1 MIGISSIKKLFGG
14 LSKTREDLARRLS
27 DAIGG
32 GDVRLDASRL
42 EAIEEALIAADVG
55 VPTAARVVEGIQER
69 ARGRGELSE
78 PELRELV
85 IEELASALQELSP
98 AGVDKAAAAADGTA
112 GRVSSPGV
120 SGGARKS
127 PRVLLVV
134 GVNGGGKTTTVAKIA
149 ARLRA
154 DGRSVLL
161 AAADTFRA
169 AATEQLVVWGERAG
183 APVIKHEHGAD
194 PGAVVFDA
202 ARAAITRGADVVIV
216 DTAGRLHTKNNL
228 MQELGKIARVAGR
241 EIPGAPHEVLLVMD
255 ATTGQNG
262 LAQAREFTKAV
273 PVTGLVLTKLDG
285 TARGGVALAIV
296 RELKIPIRYV
306 GVGEGMDDLLDFDA
320 RAFVS
325 SLVGGEEAAAPGGA
339 R

>member
-1 MIGISSIKKLFGG
+1 MIGLSSIKKLFGG
-14 LSKTREDLARRLS
+14 LSKTREDLARRLTE
-27 DAIGG
+27 ALGG
-32 GDVRLDASRL
+32 GGGRLDASRL

-55 VPTAARVVEGIQER
+55 VPTAARVAEGIQER
-69 ARGRGELSE
+69 ARGRGEMSE
-78 PELRELV
+78 LELRELV
-85 IEELASALQELSP
+85 IDELAAAFQEIVAPPNAPGADSANAPVP
-98 AGVDKAAAAADGTA
+98 AALAGAAKT
-112 GRVSSPGV
+112 
-120 SGGARKS
+120 

-149 ARLRA
+149 ARLRGQ
-154 DGRSVLL
+154 GRSVLL

-183 APVIKHEHGAD
+183 APVVKHAHGAD

-202 ARAAITRGADVVIV
+202 ARAAITRGSDVLIV
-216 DTAGRLHTKNNL
+216 DTAGRLHTKKNL

-241 EIPGAPHEVLLVMD
+241 EIPGAPHEVLLVLD

-262 LAQAREFTKAV
+262 LVQAREFTKAV

-285 TARGGVALAIV
+285 TARGGVALAIA

-325 SLVGGEEAAAPGGA
+325 SLVGGESVSTTGA
-339 R
+339 GA

>member
-1 MIGISSIKKLFGG
+1 MIGFSSVRKLFGG
-14 LSKTREDLARRLS
+14 LSKTREDLTRRLTE
-27 DAIGG
+27 AIGMG
-32 GDVRLDASRL
+32 GVRLDASRL

-55 VPTAARVVEGIQER
+55 VPTAARVAEGIQER
-69 ARGRGELSE
+69 ARGRGEMSE

-85 IEELASALQELSP
+85 VEELASALLELSP
-98 AGVDKAAAAADGTA
+98 SGAEPGVDAASRPAAAGNASRT
-112 GRVSSPGV
+112 
-120 SGGARKS
+120 
-127 PRVLLVV
+127 PRVVLVV
-134 GVNGGGKTTTVAKIA
+134 GVNGGGKTTTIAKIA

-154 DGRSVLL
+154 QGRSVLL
-161 AAADTFRA
+161 AAGDTFRA

-183 APVIKHEHGAD
+183 APVIKHEDGAD

-202 ARAAITRGADVVIV
+202 ARAAITRGAEVLIV
-216 DTAGRLHTKNNL
+216 DTAGRLHTKSNL
-228 MQELGKIARVAGR
+228 MQELAKIARVAGR
-241 EIPGAPHEVLLVMD
+241 EIPGAPHEVLLVLD

-285 TARGGVALAIV
+285 TARGGIALAIA
-296 RELKIPIRYV
+296 RDLKIPIRYV

-325 SLVGGEEAAAPGGA
+325 SLVGGEGAATPGAG